1 MGRNLRLGAAVASVL
16 VLASVAVA
24 SATSSGDNRS
34 TDADHRKVVVL
45 DLAGHIVA
53 STFPPPTDFG
63 QGDQATFK
71 SDLFHKG
78 IKVGEESNVCTITRG
93 EPGRAVTLYCSGV
106 DSLPAGQI
114 AWQGT
119 IDYGPNESPKAD
131 PYFLAI
137 TGGTGKYR
145 TAHGEIRVQELPDD
159 EFRYSMRIIL

>member
-45 DLAGHIVA
+45 DLAGQIVE
-53 STFPPPTDFG
+53 STTPPEDNFR

-71 SDLFHKG
+71 SDLFLKG
-78 IKVGEESNVCTITRG
+78 TKVGEESNVCTITRG
-93 EPGRAVTLYCSGV
+93 APGEAVTLYCSGV

-131 PYFLAI
+131 PYVLAI

-145 TAHGEIRVQELPDD
+145 TAHGEIRVQELTP
-159 EFRYSMRIIL
+159 EELRYSMRIIL